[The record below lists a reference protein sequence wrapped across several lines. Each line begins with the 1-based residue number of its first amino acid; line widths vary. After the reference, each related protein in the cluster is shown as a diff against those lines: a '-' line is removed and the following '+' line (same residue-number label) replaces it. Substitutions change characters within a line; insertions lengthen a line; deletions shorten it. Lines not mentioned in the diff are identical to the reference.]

1 MLDLEAKFSPRII
14 PASTEYPYGKLKPNT
29 ATASN
34 DGTPVTAALGNDIEG
49 FKQAVITRANID
61 PSGAPDNAVNSQL
74 LDSLDKR
81 YLEIDYQT
89 WTFET
94 GGLLTDCS
102 QAVKHT
108 DNKWY
113 SWSGVFPEGGKVVTA
128 GTNPATDGSG
138 YIPRVDVLLRG
149 ELAAVGSDVLISGVE
164 AGVVAGAADDVRAV
178 TLITGS
184 GAQSVS
190 AAQIGSS
197 ILFTVATAVAMPTTA
212 SLNGVTGHYR
222 IMAGSNPITLTRI
235 DGTSFTVRGGSVSS
249 VTIPAGSDCYVAY
262 SASGVYV
269 YGLATYETIVKSYC
283 LVNALGTGAPNE
295 LVSAALP
302 ANLAINS
309 RYVLTNPF
317 GANTPV
323 HVTAEL
329 LLDGKWANPGFGSN
343 IGTGTSSLGTAAHY
357 VQGEGIVVQ
366 TGNIAIANSSVLV
379 GGGHGRTSTTS
390 VTSAPC
396 RVFIQK
402 VGV

>member
-14 PASTEYPYGKLKPNT
+14 PASTEYPYGELKPNT

-34 DGTPVTAALGNDIEG
+34 DGTPVTAAVGNDIEG
-49 FKQAVITRANID
+49 FKQAAITRANID
-61 PSGAPDNAVNSQL
+61 PSGIPDNAVNSQL

-113 SWSGVFPEGGKVVTA
+113 SWA
-128 GTNPATDGSG
+128 GTFPHVVASGTDPTVVAG
-138 YIPRVDVLLRG
+138 YVPRIDVVLRD

-164 AGVVAGAADDVRAV
+164 AGVVAGVVDNVRAA
-178 TLITGS
+178 TIITGS
-184 GAQSVS
+184 GTQTVTAE
-190 AAQIGSS
+190 QIGSS
-197 ILFTVATAVAMPTTA
+197 ILFTEATAVTMPTIA
-212 SLNGVTGHYR
+212 SLGGVTGHYR
-222 IMAGSNPITLTRI
+222 IMAGSDLITLTLI
-235 DGTSFTVRGGSVSS
+235 DGSSFTVRGSTVAS

-262 SASGVYV
+262 GASGVYV

-283 LVNALGTGAPNE
+283 LVKALCTGAPNE
-295 LVSAALP
+295 LVSAELP
-302 ANLAINS
+302 ANVANNS

-317 GANTPV
+317 GVNVPV
-323 HVTAEL
+323 IGWVEIFVNN
-329 LLDGKWANPGFGSN
+329 KWAQTGYAYASGGIGVGFS
-343 IGTGTSSLGTAAHY
+343 Y
-357 VQGEGIVVQ
+357 VQGEGIVIQ
-366 TGNIAIANSSVLV
+366 TGSDTLVSSSSSFA
-379 GGGHGRTSTTS
+379 GGGHGR
-390 VTSAPC
+390 VGGALVRSAPC

-402 VGV
+402 LGA